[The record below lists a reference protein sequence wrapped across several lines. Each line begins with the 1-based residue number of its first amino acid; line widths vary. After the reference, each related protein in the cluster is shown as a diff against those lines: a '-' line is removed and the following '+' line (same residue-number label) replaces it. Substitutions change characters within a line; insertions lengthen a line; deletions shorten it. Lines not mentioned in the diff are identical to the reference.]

1 MRTIIQ
7 VVSSDYPSAQA
18 PLVVPPASVAPA
30 LGRAAA
36 PVFADASLA
45 ARRAAQFVGGL
56 VVDASPVV
64 EVQSR
69 AAARVVDIEVVAC
82 AQYAAAVV
90 VVSPVAV
97 AASDAP
103 KAPSVFRSGG
113 AVHAATEFVFERQ
126 CAVAVVK

>member
-1 MRTIIQ
+1 M
-7 VVSSDYPSAQA
+7 
-18 PLVVPPASVAPA
+18 PPASVAPA
-30 LGRAAA
+30 FVRAAA
-36 PVFADASLA
+36 PVLADASLA
-45 ARRAAQFVGGL
+45 AQRAAQFVGGL

-64 EVQSR
+64 EAKSR
-69 AAARVVDIEVVAC
+69 AAARAVDIEVAAC
-82 AQYAAAVV
+82 AQDAAAVV

-97 AASDAP
+97 AASGAP